1 MNMCSLV
8 FELFFV
14 YRTHACEEEAILL
27 HASLGRHWNE
37 NIQLHANNYV

>member
-14 YRTHACEEEAILL
+14 YRWTHAYEDEAILF

-37 NIQLHANNYV
+37 NIQLYANN